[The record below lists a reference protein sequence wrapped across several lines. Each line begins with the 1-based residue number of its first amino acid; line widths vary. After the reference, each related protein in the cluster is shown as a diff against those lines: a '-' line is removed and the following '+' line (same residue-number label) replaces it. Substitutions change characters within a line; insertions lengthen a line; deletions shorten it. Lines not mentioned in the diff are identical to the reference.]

1 MEKPT
6 RHRAGFLF
14 CADAKGNSMR
24 VPGVFW
30 IVLVVIL
37 VPTLLPVLERVFP
50 ESNYWW
56 SAVLVTMLAAV
67 AKTVEIVYRKQID
80 KAGIMP
86 AASPRPIGA
95 GEYEY
100 TAVPANKPSAITSW
114 LIG

>member
-1 MEKPT
+1 
-6 RHRAGFLF
+6 
-14 CADAKGNSMR
+14 MR

-56 SAVLVTMLAAV
+56 SAIVVVVLAAV
-67 AKTVEIVYRKQID
+67 AKTVEVVYKKQID
-80 KAGIMP
+80 KTGGGALP

-114 LIG
+114 LLG